1 MLIDDVD
8 IRTLPLRSVRS
19 AVAMIPQDPL
29 LFCGTMRSNL
39 DPFSEKTDVEL
50 WTALDKA
57 QYCFIISQIK
67 LHVAVADLLN
77 LYFLYIPFHRHFSMG
92 DYIRTLPAKLN
103 SEVLVS
109 LFVLAIAC
117 I

>member
-8 IRTLPLRSVRS
+8 IRTRPLRSVRS

-29 LFCGTMRSNL
+29 LFRGTMRSNL